1 MQPPRFH
8 PLTLE
13 FTGEWKPV
21 EEQYRVSE
29 YHLSLGWLRAAVGI
43 LTVLFGLFALLDR
56 GIDPSSCG
64 DFMVI
69 RFAVVIPAVLLF
81 LMATSAKWFH
91 RVQQPLTALMVVL
104 GTAGIM
110 VMIATG
116 NPAVQTHYQP
126 GLLLA
131 VTALFLFLGVRFI
144 WALAGW
150 TAILSGFMMINYL
163 FIEASASETTL
174 NTFMFLSVSVICIIA
189 ARRMELDRRT
199 GFALRWGLTM
209 EKAMVSASN
218 RSLESR
224 IEERTRELVHA
235 NQVLRDEMARIEGL
249 NREKGQLEARLRQS
263 ERMETVGRLAGGIAH
278 DFNNLLTVVI
288 GNANMA
294 GRARPGSAEATR
306 CIDDVIRA
314 AEKAAGLTRQLL
326 AFGSR
331 QVITPE
337 PVEMNR
343 TLKELEGMIR
353 GVLGEGVELTWK
365 LHPEEGTVLVDPG
378 QLDQVVINLVMNARD
393 AVSLGGAVTLG
404 TSFEAPPEDMVRGEE
419 PPPAGFMEFFVADDG
434 AGMDQATAQRIFEPY
449 FTTKGGNGGT
459 GLGLST
465 AYGIVRQHG
474 GFITVDSSPGQG
486 SVFRV
491 YLPLT
496 LLQGNGNYQKPARGP
511 EPGGGETVLLV
522 EDDDLVRS
530 VGEKTLAALGY
541 LVLSAS
547 DGREALGISERHPG
561 RIHLLLVDVV
571 MPILGGRTLAE
582 KLKKDRP
589 DMKVLFTSGYSED
602 AISRHGVLEEGLHF
616 LPKPYGASELA
627 AKIRSVLEEGK

>member
-21 EEQYRVSE
+21 EEQYRESV
-29 YHLSLGWLRAAVGI
+29 HRQSLGWLRAAVVI
-43 LTVLFGLFALLDR
+43 LALLFGLFSFLDH
-56 GIDPSSCG
+56 GIDPSNCD
-64 DFMVI
+64 DFLVI
-69 RFAVVIPAVLLF
+69 RFAVVTPAVLLF
-81 LMATSAKWFH
+81 LGATTAKWFQ
-91 RVQQPLTALMVVL
+91 RVQQPLTALLVVL
-104 GTAGIM
+104 GAAGIM
-110 VMIATG
+110 LMIAAG
-116 NPAVQTHYQP
+116 NRPVQTLYQS

-131 VTALFLFLGVRFI
+131 VTALFLFLGVRFF

-150 TAILSGFMMINYL
+150 ALILTGFLTVNYL
-163 FIEASASETTL
+163 FTEASSYETAL
-174 NTFMFLSVSVICIIA
+174 NTFMFLSVSVVCIIA
-189 ARRMELDRRT
+189 GRRMELSGRT

-218 RSLESR
+218 RSLEAR
-224 IEERTRELVHA
+224 IDDRTRELVHA
-235 NQVLRDEMARIEGL
+235 NQVLREEMARIEGL
-249 NREKGQLEARLRQS
+249 NREKGRLEARLRQS

-294 GRARPGSAEATR
+294 GRARPGSVEAAR
-306 CIDDVIRA
+306 CLDDVIRA

-331 QVITPE
+331 QVISPE
-337 PVEMNR
+337 PVELNR
-343 TLKELEGMIR
+343 ALKELEGMIR
-353 GVLGEGVELTWK
+353 GVLGEAVDLIWK
-365 LHPEEGTVLVDPG
+365 LHPKEGTVLVDPG
-378 QLDQVVINLVMNARD
+378 QLEQVVINLVMNARD
-393 AVSLGGAVTLG
+393 AVSREGTVTLG
-404 TSFEAPPEDMVRGEE
+404 TAFEAPPEDMVRGEE

-449 FTTKGGNGGT
+449 FTTKGENGGT

-465 AYGIVRQHG
+465 AYGIARQHG

-496 LLQGNGNYQKPARGP
+496 LLHVNGSDKKPFRDL

-522 EDDDLVRS
+522 EDDDLVRA
-530 VGEKTLAALGY
+530 VGEKTLSALGY
-541 LVLSAS
+541 RVLSAS
-547 DGREALGISERHPG
+547 GGREALELSRSHPG

-571 MPILGGRTLAE
+571 MPIIGGRTLAE
-582 KLKKDRP
+582 ELKQDRP
-589 DMKVLFTSGYSED
+589 DMKILFTSGYSED
-602 AISRHGVLEEGLHF
+602 AISSHGVLEAGLHF
-616 LPKPYGASELA
+616 LPKPYGAAELA
-627 AKIRSVLEEGK
+627 AKIRSVLEEDR